1 MDFLETK
8 TTVIIAKQ
16 KKIDREERGADWGNR
31 LGLYSMKQD
40 KYGN

>member
-16 KKIDREERGADWGNR
+16 KKIETIFFNNCICSLCMNEC
-31 LGLYSMKQD
+31 GLCTEKT
-40 KYGN
+40 